1 METLKTKTM
10 KSELIKSDPQNLLK
24 LAIEK
29 GAGLEQL
36 EKLMDLQERW
46 EKNEARKAFFK
57 SMAEFQKVKP
67 SVKKDKKAD
76 YGQGKAKYNWASF
89 DSIQKAI
96 DPVLSDL
103 GLSYTFETIEEGKLT
118 IICKVTHELGHS
130 EQTQLSAPNDNT
142 GGKNPI
148 QALGSTNS
156 YLRRYT
162 LSNAFGI
169 SADEDNDGN
178 TVEKEP
184 LEKITKKEIE
194 DLKDKLIEVTSK
206 EDLTEL
212 WKSNSK
218 YKLSKEATKLFTE
231 KGVELQ

>member
-1 METLKTKTM
+1 M

-36 EKLMDLQERW
+36 EKLMDLEERW
-46 EKNEARKAFFK
+46 EKKEARKSFYSAMSKFQ
-57 SMAEFQKVKP
+57 AEKP
-67 SVKKDKKAD
+67 EIKKDGKVD
-76 YGQGKAKYNWASF
+76 YLTKTNLRVKYDWANLNT
-89 DSIQKAI
+89 IQKAI
-96 DPVLSDL
+96 DPVLSKF
-103 GLSYTFETIEEGKLT
+103 GLSYSFVTSEQNNNLT

-130 EQTQLSAPNDNT
+130 ESTQLSAPNDTT
-142 GGKNPI
+142 GSKNAI
-148 QALGSTNS
+148 QSLGSTNS

-162 LSNAFGI
+162 LCNAFGI

-194 DLKDKLIEVTSK
+194 DLKGKLIEVTSK
-206 EDLTEL
+206 EALTEL
-212 WKSNSK
+212 WKSNPK

-231 KGVELQ
+231 KGIDLQ